1 MFALV
6 YVSRAVTSLD
16 DDALNKLADQSSEK
30 NSRLQITGYLNFN
43 RARANFFQYL
53 EGPQQAV
60 LDLMA
65 EIERDERHRVVN
77 AAHLGEIESRVFPAW
92 SMRYLDTEFFHAI
105 RMEDALETILLTMN
119 ERTFDRELVMS
130 TIQLL
135 AKQIAKKPCGKY

>member
-1 MFALV
+1 MLAVV
-6 YVSRAVTSLD
+6 YVSRAVASF
-16 DDALNKLADQSSEK
+16 DAGALQALANHSSGK

-77 AAHLGEIESRVFPAW
+77 VVHLGDVRSRAFPGW
-92 SMRYLDTEFFHAI
+92 SMRYLDSEFFHAL
-105 RMEDALETILLTMN
+105 RMEDVLETILLTMN
-119 ERTFDRELVMS
+119 ERTFDRELVMN
-130 TIQLL
+130 TVLL
-135 AKQIAKKPCGKY
+135 LTKHIVNSR

>member
-6 YVSRAVTSLD
+6 YVSRAVASFD
-16 DDALNKLADQSSEK
+16 DGALQALANQSSEK

-65 EIERDERHRVVN
+65 KIERDERHRVVN
-77 AAHLGEIESRVFPAW
+77 VAQLGDVGSRSFPGW
-92 SMRYLDTEFFHAI
+92 SMRYLDSEFFHAL
-105 RMEDALETILLTMN
+105 RMEDVLETILLTMN
-119 ERTFDRELVMS
+119 ERTFDREFVMN
-130 TIQLL
+130 TVLLL
-135 AKQIAKKPCGKY
+135 AKHIANSR

>member
-6 YVSRAVTSLD
+6 YVSRAAASFD
-16 DDALNKLADQSSEK
+16 DGALRKLADQSSEK
-30 NSRLQITGYLNFN
+30 NSRLQITGYLNFS

-65 EIERDERHRVVN
+65 EIERDERHQVVN
-77 AAHLGEIESRVFPAW
+77 VAHLGEIESRAFPNW
-92 SMRYLDTEFFHAI
+92 SMRYLDSDYFHAL

-119 ERTFDRELVMS
+119 ERTFDRDLVLS
-130 TIQLL
+130 TVQLL
-135 AKQIAKKPCGKY
+135 AKQIAKSR

>member
-6 YVSRAVTSLD
+6 YVSRAVASFD
-16 DDALNKLADQSSEK
+16 DGALQALANQSSEK

-77 AAHLGEIESRVFPAW
+77 IAHLGDVGSRAFPGW
-92 SMRYLDTEFFHAI
+92 SMRYLDSDFFHAL
-105 RMEDALETILLTMN
+105 RMEDVLETILLTMN
-119 ERTFDRELVMS
+119 ERTFDREFVMN
-130 TIQLL
+130 TVLLL
-135 AKQIAKKPCGKY
+135 AKQIANNR